1 MSSAI
6 VDDLLDIKIFRE
18 ERASGEVTKCRLA
31 LEEAVMLVERRKQ
44 ELADYRVWRVRRENE
59 MWDGIEQQLVHLQ
72 DLEDLKADIGLL
84 RGRETVFEQ
93 RIQDAENARG
103 EARTALD
110 AAEAAYTQAQ
120 RNRQKFEE
128 VSAIFEHE
136 ERLER
141 ERLEELELEE
151 FTTPRDPDAEAD
163 AA

>member
-6 VDDLLDIKIFRE
+6 VDDLLEIKVFRE
-18 ERASGEVTKCRLA
+18 DRASAEVTKCRVA

-44 ELADYRVWRVRRENE
+44 ELLDYQAWRVRRENQ
-59 MWDGIEQQLVHLQ
+59 MWDEIEQKLVHLQ
-72 DLEDLKADIGLL
+72 DLDDLKADIGIL
-84 RGRETVFEQ
+84 RGKETLYEQ
-93 RIQDAENARG
+93 RIQDADNARG
-103 EARTALD
+103 TAKKALD
-110 AAEAAYTQAQ
+110 AAEAAYVQAQ

-128 VSAIFEHE
+128 VSAIFEYE

-151 FTTPRDPDAEAD
+151 FTTPRTDPEAD

>member
-6 VDDLLDIKIFRE
+6 VDDLLEIKVFRE
-18 ERASGEVTKCRLA
+18 DRASAEVTKCRVA
-31 LEEAVMLVERRKQ
+31 LEEAVMLVERRRQ
-44 ELADYRVWRVRRENE
+44 ELLDYQAWRVRREDE
-59 MWDGIEQQLVHLQ
+59 MYDEIEQQLVHLQ

-84 RGRETVFEQ
+84 RGREALFEQ

-103 EARTALD
+103 GARTALG
-110 AAEAAYTQAQ
+110 AAEAAYAQAQ

-128 VSAIFEHE
+128 VSALFEYE

-151 FTTPRDPDAEAD
+151 FTTPRTDPEAD